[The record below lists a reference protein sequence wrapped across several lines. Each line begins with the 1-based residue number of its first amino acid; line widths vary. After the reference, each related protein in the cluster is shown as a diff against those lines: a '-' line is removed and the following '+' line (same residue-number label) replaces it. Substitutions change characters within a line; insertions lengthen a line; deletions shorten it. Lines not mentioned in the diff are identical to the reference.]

1 MVKKKKPATKKK
13 LKAKRPAAKKAA
25 AKKTVGK
32 KAPPKKRA
40 AKKSPAKRPAP
51 KKKPARKSPGG
62 VSIAVSPAL
71 DARLAA
77 LAASMNLSLDAL
89 VLQALAEFAD
99 TWEDHQRTVEAL
111 GEEDDRMQLV
121 VPPQE

>member
-1 MVKKKKPATKKK
+1 MVKKKKPAKKPPTKKK
-13 LKAKRPAAKKAA
+13 LKAKSAKAKRPAAKKAPT
-25 AKKTVGK
+25 KKS
-32 KAPPKKRA
+32 P
-40 AKKSPAKRPAP
+40 AKKSPAK
-51 KKKPARKSPGG
+51 KPARKKTPARRSPGG

-99 TWEDHQRTVEAL
+99 TWEDHQRTVAAL
-111 GEEDDRMQLV
+111 GEDDDRMQIV
-121 VPPQE
+121 VPQE